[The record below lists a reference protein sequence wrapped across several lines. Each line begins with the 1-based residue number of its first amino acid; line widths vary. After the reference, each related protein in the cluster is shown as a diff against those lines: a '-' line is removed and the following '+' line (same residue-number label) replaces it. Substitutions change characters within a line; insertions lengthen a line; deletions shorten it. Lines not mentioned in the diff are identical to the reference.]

1 MASNFNDMTPAAPAG
16 GVNVLWQTDGAGND
30 SAYVIAGDVVAPTVN
45 AQTADYI
52 AALGDANNIVTMT
65 VAGANTFTVPPNA
78 SVAFPIGTT
87 LTVIQLGA
95 GQVTLTAGAGV
106 TFQTPSS
113 ATTRAQ
119 YSTVAMIKILTD
131 TWILAG
137 DLT

>member
-1 MASNFNDMTPAAPAG
+1 VAAA
-16 GVNVLWQTDGAGND
+16 T
-30 SAYVIAGDVVAPTVN
+30 APTVN
-45 AQTADYI
+45 NQTANYV
-52 AALGDANNIVTMT
+52 AVLGDANNIVTMST
-65 VAGANTFTVPPNA
+65 AGADTFTVPPNA

-131 TWILAG
+131 TWILSG